1 MVTSV
6 RGFTCKPKKYQRLL
20 LLSKVSMRFYEI
32 PFLKLFVGLVA
43 GILLYPYLK
52 YDNLFSLWLIST
64 FFLGIYFL
72 SFKNKNLAN
81 VVFYP
86 FFICLV
92 IVILFFR
99 MASLNPTNKSSYLG
113 NYLSAVKFQGT
124 VLRSKSRMNG
134 GQRYVLNVS
143 NTFNKENKAI
153 KASGLIL
160 LYLSASDLPPL
171 PSGSVVQGE
180 IYQLLPI
187 PDAHNPGSFNQQE
200 YWAIKRIFHKAY
212 GNRANWREIK
222 AASGSLF
229 YRDKAQQYISNI
241 LGKALMDSVSLGL
254 MDALLL
260 GNKSGLTFD
269 IMTDFKRTGAM
280 HILAVSGLHVGIL
293 ASIIQFILGLLPI
306 YSKGGRFFSSGL
318 FILFLL
324 LFAWLTH
331 FEPAIIRAVGGS
343 ILMILARTFQKTANA
358 WNNLFAMACFLLLLD
373 PNFFFH
379 IGFQL
384 SFLAVA
390 GIIAFYK
397 SWVGR
402 YTFSNKIMQYFWE
415 MTVMGFAAQWVTL
428 PLLLYHFQQFS
439 WLFLITGW
447 VAIPL
452 ATFILGIALLYIS
465 VSGMPFI
472 NAFIGWLLEF
482 SVFLFRWIMSFLS
495 DVTWAVSEGIYL
507 PDAAILCLVLIV
519 LFMALSIEYR
529 QRNILIMSTCLL
541 FTLFQVSFL
550 HYNSVEQTYILSERG
565 NAVLTI
571 RKGSSFFVFSTK
583 PIDRKRQ
590 DILFLEKW
598 ATKRHYAILP
608 ESVISFN
615 IHQETFVLLNGSEA
629 NDFIPFGSHW
639 WVVSSFYGPW
649 EKWLVDCPPEL
660 LILNAD
666 LPFYFKR
673 KLLDLARKLNVKVH
687 DIGVSGAL
695 NLLKN

>member
-1 MVTSV
+1 
-6 RGFTCKPKKYQRLL
+6 
-20 LLSKVSMRFYEI
+20 MRFHEI
-32 PFLKLFVGLVA
+32 PFLKLFIGLVA
-43 GILLYPYLK
+43 GILLYPYFIIENILG
-52 YDNLFSLWLIST
+52 LWLIST
-64 FFLGIYFL
+64 LFIGITFLIYRNDKVSAL
-72 SFKNKNLAN
+72 
-81 VVFYP
+81 VFYP
-86 FFICLV
+86 FFICL
-92 IVILFFR
+92 IVAILFFR
-99 MASLNPTNKSSYLG
+99 MASLNQTNKSTYIGSQ
-113 NYLSAVKFQGT
+113 LSAVKFQGT
-124 VLRSKSRMNG
+124 VLSSKSRTNG
-134 GQRYVLNVS
+134 GHRYVLDVS
-143 NTFNKENKAI
+143 NTFNNENTAVTS
-153 KASGLIL
+153 SGLIL
-160 LYLSASDLPPL
+160 LYLSASDLPPFS
-171 PSGSVVQGE
+171 SGSIVQGE

-187 PDAHNPGSFNQQE
+187 PNAYNPGSFNQQK
-200 YWAIKRIFHKAY
+200 YWSLKRIFHKAY
-212 GNRANWREIK
+212 GNRANWKEIK

-241 LGKALMDSVSLGL
+241 LGKALKDSVSLGL

-260 GNKSGLTFD
+260 GNKSGLTSD

-293 ASIIQFILGLLPI
+293 AGIIQFILGLLPV
-306 YSKGGRFFSSGL
+306 YSKRGRILSSGL
-318 FILFLL
+318 FILFLV

-331 FEPAIIRAVGGS
+331 FEPAILRAVGGS
-343 ILMILARTFQKTANA
+343 ILMILARIFQKTANA

-390 GIIAFYK
+390 GIIGFYK

-402 YTFSNKIMQYFWE
+402 YTFSNKLMQYFWE

-452 ATFILGIALLYIS
+452 STFILAVALLYIT
-465 VSGMPFI
+465 VSGIPLLNI
-472 NAFIGWLLEF
+472 FIGWLLEF

-507 PDAAILCLVLIV
+507 PDAAIICLVIIVFLI
-519 LFMALSIEYR
+519 ALSIEY
-529 QRNILIMSTCLL
+529 QKRNVFIISTCLL

-550 HYNSVEQTYILSERG
+550 YYNKEEQTYILSERG

-571 RKGSSFFVFSTK
+571 RKGHSFFVFSNK
-583 PIDRKRQ
+583 PIDKKRQ
-590 DILFLEKW
+590 DIMYLEKW
-598 ATKRHYAILP
+598 ATKRHYTILP

-615 IHQETFVLLNGSEA
+615 IHHDTFVLLNGEKSH
-629 NDFIPFGSHW
+629 DFIPFGTHW
-639 WVVSSFYGPW
+639 WVARSFVGPW
-649 EKWLVDCPPEL
+649 EKWLGECPPKL

-673 KLLDLARKLNVKVH
+673 KLLDLAEKLNIEVY
-687 DIGVSGAL
+687 DIGVSGAF

>member
-1 MVTSV
+1 
-6 RGFTCKPKKYQRLL
+6 
-20 LLSKVSMRFYEI
+20 MRFHEI
-32 PFLKLFVGLVA
+32 PFLKLFIGLVA
-43 GILLYPYLK
+43 GILLYPYFIIENILG
-52 YDNLFSLWLIST
+52 LWLIST
-64 FFLGIYFL
+64 LFIGISFFINRNEKL
-72 SFKNKNLAN
+72 SAL
-81 VVFYP
+81 VFYP
-86 FFICLV
+86 FFICL
-92 IVILFFR
+92 IIAILFFR
-99 MASLNPTNKSSYLG
+99 MASLNPTNKSTYIG
-113 NYLSAVKFQGT
+113 NKLSTVKFQGT
-124 VLRSKSRMNG
+124 VLSSKSRTNG
-134 GQRYVLNVS
+134 GHRYVLDVS
-143 NTFNKENKAI
+143 NTFNNKNTTVTS
-153 KASGLIL
+153 SGLIL
-160 LYLSASDLPPL
+160 LYLSASDLPPFS
-171 PSGSVVQGE
+171 SGSIVQGE

-187 PDAHNPGSFNQQE
+187 PNAYNPGSFNQQK
-200 YWAIKRIFHKAY
+200 YWSLKRIFHKAY
-212 GNRANWREIK
+212 GNRANWKEIK

-229 YRDKAQQYISNI
+229 YRDKAQQYISKI
-241 LGKALMDSVSLGL
+241 LGKALKDSVSLGL

-260 GNKSGLTFD
+260 GNKSGLTSD

-293 ASIIQFILGLLPI
+293 AGIIQFILGLLPV
-306 YSKGGRFFSSGL
+306 YSKRGRIFSAGL
-318 FILFLL
+318 FILFLV
-324 LFAWLTH
+324 LFTWLTH
-331 FEPAIIRAVGGS
+331 FEPAILRAVGGS
-343 ILMILARTFQKTANA
+343 ILMILARIFQKTANA

-390 GIIAFYK
+390 GIIGFYK

-402 YTFSNKIMQYFWE
+402 YTFSNKLMQYFWE

-452 ATFILGIALLYIS
+452 STFILAVALLYIT
-465 VSGMPFI
+465 VSGIPLL

-507 PDAAILCLVLIV
+507 PDAAIICLVIIVFLI
-519 LFMALSIEYR
+519 ALSIEY
-529 QRNILIMSTCLL
+529 QKRNVFIISTCLL

-550 HYNSVEQTYILSERG
+550 YYNKEEQTYILSERG

-571 RKGSSFFVFSTK
+571 RKGHSFFVFSKK
-583 PIDRKRQ
+583 PIDKKRQ
-590 DILFLEKW
+590 DILYLEKW
-598 ATKRHYAILP
+598 ATKRHYTILP

-615 IHQETFVLLNGSEA
+615 MHNETFVLLNGEKSH
-629 NDFIPFGSHW
+629 DFIPFGTHW
-639 WVVSSFYGPW
+639 WVASYFVGPW
-649 EKWLVDCPPEL
+649 EKWLGECPPKL

-673 KLLDLARKLNVKVH
+673 KLLELAGKLNIEVY
-687 DIGVSGAL
+687 DIGVSGAF
-695 NLLKN
+695 NLSKN

>member
-1 MVTSV
+1 
-6 RGFTCKPKKYQRLL
+6 
-20 LLSKVSMRFYEI
+20 MRFYEI

-241 LGKALMDSVSLGL
+241 LGKALKDSVSLGL

-583 PIDRKRQ
+583 PIDRKRK

>member
-1 MVTSV
+1 
-6 RGFTCKPKKYQRLL
+6 
-20 LLSKVSMRFYEI
+20 MRFHEI

-43 GILLYPYLK
+43 GILLYPYFNIENILG
-52 YDNLFSLWLIST
+52 LWLIST
-64 FFLGIYFL
+64 IFIGVGFLIYKNEKL
-72 SFKNKNLAN
+72 ST

-86 FFICLV
+86 FFTLLI
-92 IVILFFR
+92 ITILFFR

-113 NYLSAVKFQGT
+113 NQISAVKFQGT
-124 VLRSKSRMNG
+124 VLSSKSRMNG
-134 GQRYVLNVS
+134 GHRYVLDVS

-153 KASGLIL
+153 TSSGMIL
-160 LYLSASDLPPL
+160 LYLSASDLPPFS
-171 PSGSVVQGE
+171 SGSIVQGE

-187 PDAHNPGSFNQQE
+187 PNAYNPGSFNQQK
-200 YWAIKRIFHKAY
+200 YWSLKRIFHKAY
-212 GNRANWREIK
+212 GNRANWKEIK

-229 YRDKAQQYISNI
+229 YRDKAQKYISNI
-241 LGKALMDSVSLGL
+241 LGKALKDSVSLGL

-260 GNKSGLTFD
+260 GNKSGLTAD

-293 ASIIQFILGLLPI
+293 AGIIQFILGLLPV
-306 YSKGGRFFSSGL
+306 YSKRGRIFSAGL

-331 FEPAIIRAVGGS
+331 FEPAILRAVGGS
-343 ILMILARTFQKTANA
+343 ILMILARIFQKTANA

-390 GIIAFYK
+390 GIIGFYK

-402 YTFSNKIMQYFWE
+402 YTFSNKLMQYFWE

-439 WLFLITGW
+439 WLFLVTGW

-452 ATFILGIALLYIS
+452 STFILAVALLYIT
-465 VSGMPFI
+465 VSGIPLLNTFM
-472 NAFIGWLLEF
+472 GWLLEF

-507 PDAAILCLVLIV
+507 SDAAIICLVIIVFLI
-519 LFMALSIEYR
+519 ALSIEYR
-529 QRNILIMSTCLL
+529 KRNVFIISICLL

-550 HYNSVEQTYILSERG
+550 SYNKEEQAYILSERG
-565 NAVLTI
+565 NAVLTF
-571 RKGSSFFVFSTK
+571 RKGHSFFVFSNK
-583 PIDRKRQ
+583 PIDKKRQ

-598 ATKRHYAILP
+598 ATKRHYTILP
-608 ESVISFN
+608 KSVISFN
-615 IHQETFVLLNGSEA
+615 IKNETFVLLNGGKA
-629 NDFIPFGSHW
+629 NDFIPFGTHW
-639 WVVSSFYGPW
+639 WVASSFVGPW
-649 EKWLVDCPPEL
+649 EKWLGDCPPKL

-666 LPFYFKR
+666 VPFYFKR
-673 KLLDLARKLNVKVH
+673 KLLDLAEKLNIEVY
-687 DIGVSGAL
+687 DIGVSGAF

>member
-1 MVTSV
+1 
-6 RGFTCKPKKYQRLL
+6 
-20 LLSKVSMRFYEI
+20 MRFYKI

-43 GILLYPYLK
+43 GILLYPYVK

-241 LGKALMDSVSLGL
+241 LGKALKDSVSLGL

-673 KLLDLARKLNVKVH
+673 KLLDLAKKLNVKVH

>member
-1 MVTSV
+1 
-6 RGFTCKPKKYQRLL
+6 
-20 LLSKVSMRFYEI
+20 MRFHEV
-32 PFLKLFVGLVA
+32 PFLILFVGLVA
-43 GILLYPYLK
+43 GILLYPYVK

-64 FFLGIYFL
+64 LFIGTCFLVY
-72 SFKNKNLAN
+72 KNEKISTL
-81 VVFYP
+81 VFYP
-86 FFICLV
+86 FFICLI

-99 MASLNPTNKSSYLG
+99 MASLNPTNVSTYIG
-113 NYLSAVKFQGT
+113 NQLSAVKFQGT
-124 VLRSKSRMNG
+124 ILSSKPRMNG
-134 GQRYVLNVS
+134 GRRYILDVS
-143 NTFNKENKAI
+143 NTFNEENTAI
-153 KASGLIL
+153 TSSGLML
-160 LYLSASDLPPL
+160 LYLSASDVAPFS
-171 PSGSVVQGE
+171 SGSVVQGE

-187 PDAHNPGSFNQQE
+187 PNAYNPGSFNQQK
-200 YWAIKRIFHKAY
+200 YWSLKRIYHKAY
-212 GNRANWREIK
+212 GDRTHWKVIK

-229 YRDKAQQYISNI
+229 YRDKAQQYISDI
-241 LGKALMDSVSLGL
+241 LGKALKDSISLGL

-260 GNKSGLTFD
+260 GNKSGLTSD

-293 ASIIQFILGLLPI
+293 VGMIQFILGLLPI
-306 YSKGGRFFSSGL
+306 YSRSGKVFTAGL
-318 FILFLL
+318 FIIFLL

-331 FEPAIIRAVGGS
+331 FEPAILRAVGGS
-343 ILMILARTFQKTANA
+343 ILMILARIFQKTANA

-390 GIIAFYK
+390 GIIGFYK

-402 YTFSNKIMQYFWE
+402 YTFSNKIWQYFWE

-452 ATFILGIALLYIS
+452 STFILGIALLYIS
-465 VSGMPFI
+465 VSGIPFI

-507 PDAAILCLVLIV
+507 PDAAIICLVIIV
-519 LFMALSIEYR
+519 LFIALSIEYR
-529 QRNILIMSTCLL
+529 QRNVFIMSACLL

-550 HYNSVEQTYILSERG
+550 YYNKGEQTYIFSERG

-571 RKGSSFFVFSTK
+571 RKGSSSFVFSTK
-583 PIDRKRQ
+583 PIDKKRQ

-615 IHQETFVLLNGSEA
+615 IHEETFVLLNGGKGV
-629 NDFIPFGSHW
+629 DFIPFGSHW

-673 KLLDLARKLNVKVH
+673 KLLDLAKKLNIKVY
-687 DIGVSGAL
+687 DIGVLGAL
-695 NLLKN
+695 NLSKN

>member
-1 MVTSV
+1 
-6 RGFTCKPKKYQRLL
+6 
-20 LLSKVSMRFYEI
+20 MRFHEI
-32 PFLKLFVGLVA
+32 PFFKLFVGLVA
-43 GILLYPYLK
+43 GILVYPYFK
-52 YDNLFSLWLIST
+52 FENIFGLWLIST
-64 FFLGIYFL
+64 LFFGTCFLIY
-72 SFKNKNLAN
+72 KNEKISTL
-81 VVFYP
+81 VFYSI
-86 FFICLV
+86 FTFLI
-92 IVILFFR
+92 IAFLFLR

-113 NYLSAVKFQGT
+113 NHLYAVKFQGT
-124 VLRSKSRMNG
+124 ILSSKPRMNG

-143 NTFNKENKAI
+143 NAFNKENTATKS
-153 KASGLIL
+153 SGLIL
-160 LYLSASDLPPL
+160 LYLSASDLPPFS
-171 PSGSVVQGE
+171 SGSVVQGE
-180 IYQLLPI
+180 IYELLSI
-187 PDAHNPGSFNQQE
+187 PSAHNPGSFNQQK
-200 YWAIKRIFHKAY
+200 YWALKRIFHKAY
-212 GNRANWREIK
+212 GNRTNWKEVK

-241 LGKALMDSVSLGL
+241 LGKALKDSVSLGL

-260 GNKSGLTFD
+260 GNKSGLTSD

-293 ASIIQFILGLLPI
+293 AGIIQFILGLLPI
-306 YSKGGRFFSSGL
+306 YSKGGRIFSSVF
-318 FILFLL
+318 FIIFLL
-324 LFAWLTH
+324 FFAWLTH
-331 FEPAIIRAVGGS
+331 FEPAILRAVGGS
-343 ILMILARTFQKTANA
+343 ILMILARILQKTANA
-358 WNNLFAMACFLLLLD
+358 WNNLLAMACFLLLLD

-390 GIIAFYK
+390 GIIGFYK

-402 YTFSNKIMQYFWE
+402 YTFSNKLMQYFWE

-452 ATFILGIALLYIS
+452 STFILGIALLYIS
-465 VSGMPFI
+465 VSGIPFI
-472 NAFIGWLLEF
+472 NAFIGGVLEF

-507 PDAAILCLVLIV
+507 PDAAIICLVLIV
-519 LFMALSIEYR
+519 FLIALSIEYR
-529 QRNILIMSTCLL
+529 KRNVFIMSTCLL

-550 HYNSVEQTYILSERG
+550 YYNKGEQTYILSERG

-571 RKGSSFFVFSTK
+571 RKGHSFFVFSTK
-583 PIDRKRQ
+583 PIDKKRQ

-598 ATKRHYAILP
+598 ATKHYYSILP

-615 IHQETFVLLNGSEA
+615 IHKETFVLLNGGKA
-629 NDFIPFGSHW
+629 NEFIPFGSHW
-639 WVVSSFYGPW
+639 WVASSFYGPW
-649 EKWLVDCPPEL
+649 EKWLVECPPKL

-673 KLLDLARKLNVKVH
+673 KLSELAGKLNIEVY

>member
-1 MVTSV
+1 
-6 RGFTCKPKKYQRLL
+6 
-20 LLSKVSMRFYEI
+20 MRFHEI

-43 GILLYPYLK
+43 GILLYPYFNIENILG
-52 YDNLFSLWLIST
+52 LWLIST
-64 FFLGIYFL
+64 IFIGICFLM
-72 SFKNKNLAN
+72 NKNEKLA
-81 VVFYP
+81 VIVFYP
-86 FFICLV
+86 FFICLIIAV
-92 IVILFFR
+92 LFFR

-113 NYLSAVKFQGT
+113 NHISAVKFQGT
-124 VLRSKSRMNG
+124 VLSSKPRMNG

-153 KASGLIL
+153 TSSGRIL
-160 LYLSASDLPPL
+160 LYLSSSSLPPFS
-171 PSGSVVQGE
+171 SGSIVQGE

-187 PDAHNPGSFNQQE
+187 PNAYNPGSFNQQK
-200 YWAIKRIFHKAY
+200 YWSLKRIFHKAY
-212 GNRANWREIK
+212 GNRANWKEIK

-229 YRDKAQQYISNI
+229 YRDKAQKYISNI
-241 LGKALMDSVSLGL
+241 LGKALKDSVSLGL

-260 GNKSGLTFD
+260 GNKSGLTAD

-293 ASIIQFILGLLPI
+293 AGIIQFILGLLPV
-306 YSKGGRFFSSGL
+306 YSKRGRIFSAGL

-331 FEPAIIRAVGGS
+331 FEPAILRAVGGS
-343 ILMILARTFQKTANA
+343 ILMILARIFQKTANA

-390 GIIAFYK
+390 GIIGFYK

-402 YTFSNKIMQYFWE
+402 YTFSNKLMQYFWE

-439 WLFLITGW
+439 WLFLVTGW

-452 ATFILGIALLYIS
+452 STFILAVALLYITI
-465 VSGMPFI
+465 SGIPLL
-472 NAFIGWLLEF
+472 NAFMGWFLEF

-507 PDAAILCLVLIV
+507 PDAAIICLVIIV
-519 LFMALSIEYR
+519 F
-529 QRNILIMSTCLL
+529 
-541 FTLFQVSFL
+541 
-550 HYNSVEQTYILSERG
+550 
-565 NAVLTI
+565 TI
-571 RKGSSFFVFSTK
+571 RKGHSFFVFSNK
-583 PIDRKRQ
+583 PIDKKRQ

-598 ATKRHYAILP
+598 ATKRHYTILP

-615 IHQETFVLLNGSEA
+615 IHHETFVLLNGGKA
-629 NDFIPFGSHW
+629 NDFIPFGTHW
-639 WVVSSFYGPW
+639 WVASSFVGPW
-649 EKWLVDCPPEL
+649 EKWLGDCPPKL

-666 LPFYFKR
+666 VPFYFKR
-673 KLLDLARKLNVKVH
+673 KLLDLAEKLNIEVY
-687 DIGVSGAL
+687 DIGVSGAF

>member
-1 MVTSV
+1 
-6 RGFTCKPKKYQRLL
+6 
-20 LLSKVSMRFYEI
+20 MRFHEI
-32 PFLKLFVGLVA
+32 PFLKLFIGLVA
-43 GILLYPYLK
+43 GILLYPYFNI
-52 YDNLFSLWLIST
+52 DNISGLWLICT
-64 FFLGIYFL
+64 LFIGICFLM
-72 SFKNKNLAN
+72 NKNEKLA
-81 VVFYP
+81 VIVFYP
-86 FFICLV
+86 FFICLIIAV
-92 IVILFFR
+92 LFFR

-113 NYLSAVKFQGT
+113 NHISAVKFQGT
-124 VLRSKSRMNG
+124 VLSSKPRMNG

-153 KASGLIL
+153 TSSGRIL
-160 LYLSASDLPPL
+160 LYLSSSSLPPFS
-171 PSGSVVQGE
+171 SGSIVQGE

-187 PDAHNPGSFNQQE
+187 PNAYNPGSFNQQK
-200 YWAIKRIFHKAY
+200 YWSLKRIFHKAY
-212 GNRANWREIK
+212 GNRANWKEIK

-229 YRDKAQQYISNI
+229 YRDKAQKYISNI
-241 LGKALMDSVSLGL
+241 LGKALKDSVSLGL

-260 GNKSGLTFD
+260 GNKSGLTAD

-293 ASIIQFILGLLPI
+293 AGIIQFILGLLPV
-306 YSKGGRFFSSGL
+306 YSKRGRIFSAGL

-331 FEPAIIRAVGGS
+331 FEPAILRAVGGS
-343 ILMILARTFQKTANA
+343 ILMILARIFQKTANA

-390 GIIAFYK
+390 GIIGFYK

-402 YTFSNKIMQYFWE
+402 YTFSNKLMQYFWE

-439 WLFLITGW
+439 WLFLVTGW

-452 ATFILGIALLYIS
+452 STFILAVALLYITI
-465 VSGMPFI
+465 SGIPLL
-472 NAFIGWLLEF
+472 NAFMGWFLEF

-507 PDAAILCLVLIV
+507 PDAAIICLVIIVFLIS
-519 LFMALSIEYR
+519 LSIEYR
-529 QRNILIMSTCLL
+529 KRNVFIISICLL

-550 HYNSVEQTYILSERG
+550 YYNKEEQAYILSERG

-571 RKGSSFFVFSTK
+571 RKGHSFFVFSNK
-583 PIDRKRQ
+583 PIDKKRQ

-598 ATKRHYAILP
+598 ATKRHYTILP

-615 IHQETFVLLNGSEA
+615 IQHETFVLLNGGKA
-629 NDFIPFGSHW
+629 NDFIPFGTHW
-639 WVVSSFYGPW
+639 WVASSFVGPW
-649 EKWLVDCPPEL
+649 EKWLGDCPPKL

-666 LPFYFKR
+666 VPFYFKR
-673 KLLDLARKLNVKVH
+673 KLLDLAEKLNIEVY
-687 DIGVSGAL
+687 DIGVSGAF

>member
-1 MVTSV
+1 
-6 RGFTCKPKKYQRLL
+6 
-20 LLSKVSMRFYEI
+20 MRFYEI

-241 LGKALMDSVSLGL
+241 LGKALKDSVSLGL

>member
-1 MVTSV
+1 
-6 RGFTCKPKKYQRLL
+6 
-20 LLSKVSMRFYEI
+20 MRFHEI
-32 PFLKLFVGLVA
+32 PFLKLFIGLVA
-43 GILLYPYLK
+43 GILLYPYFIIENILG
-52 YDNLFSLWLIST
+52 LWLIST
-64 FFLGIYFL
+64 LFIGISFFINRNEKL
-72 SFKNKNLAN
+72 SAL
-81 VVFYP
+81 VFYP
-86 FFICLV
+86 FFICL
-92 IVILFFR
+92 IVAFLFFR
-99 MASLNPTNKSSYLG
+99 MASLNPTNKSTYIG
-113 NYLSAVKFQGT
+113 NKLSTVKFQGT
-124 VLRSKSRMNG
+124 VLSSKSRTNG
-134 GQRYVLNVS
+134 GHRYVLDVS
-143 NTFNKENKAI
+143 NTFNNENMAVT
-153 KASGLIL
+153 SYGLIL
-160 LYLSASDLPPL
+160 LYLSASDLPPFS
-171 PSGSVVQGE
+171 SGSIVQGE

-187 PDAHNPGSFNQQE
+187 PNAYNPGAFNQQK
-200 YWAIKRIFHKAY
+200 YWSLKRIFHKAY
-212 GNRANWREIK
+212 GNRANWKEIK

-229 YRDKAQQYISNI
+229 YRDKAQKYISNI
-241 LGKALMDSVSLGL
+241 LGKALKDSVSLGL

-260 GNKSGLTFD
+260 GNKSGLTAD

-293 ASIIQFILGLLPI
+293 AGIIQFILGLLPV
-306 YSKGGRFFSSGL
+306 YSKRGRIFSAGL

-331 FEPAIIRAVGGS
+331 FEPAILRAVGGS
-343 ILMILARTFQKTANA
+343 ILMILARIFQKTANA

-390 GIIAFYK
+390 GIIGFYK

-402 YTFSNKIMQYFWE
+402 YTFSNKLMQYFWE

-439 WLFLITGW
+439 WLFLVTGW

-452 ATFILGIALLYIS
+452 STFILAVALLYIT
-465 VSGMPFI
+465 VSGIPLL

-482 SVFLFRWIMSFLS
+482 SVFLFRRIMSILS

-507 PDAAILCLVLIV
+507 PDAAIICLVIIVFLIS
-519 LFMALSIEYR
+519 LSIEY
-529 QRNILIMSTCLL
+529 QKRNVFIISICLL

-550 HYNSVEQTYILSERG
+550 SYNKEEQAYILSERG

-571 RKGSSFFVFSTK
+571 RKGHSFFVFSNK
-583 PIDRKRQ
+583 PIDKKRQ

-598 ATKRHYAILP
+598 ATNRHYTILP
-608 ESVISFN
+608 ESVISFKIN
-615 IHQETFVLLNGSEA
+615 NETFVLLNGGKA
-629 NDFIPFGSHW
+629 NDFIPFGTHW
-639 WVVSSFYGPW
+639 WVASSFVGPW
-649 EKWLVDCPPEL
+649 EKWLGDCPPKL

-666 LPFYFKR
+666 VPFYFKR
-673 KLLDLARKLNVKVH
+673 KLLDLAGKLNIEVY
-687 DIGVSGAL
+687 DIGVSGAF

>member
-20 LLSKVSMRFYEI
+20 LLSKVSMRFYKI

-43 GILLYPYLK
+43 GILLYPYVK

-241 LGKALMDSVSLGL
+241 LGKALKDSVSLGL

-673 KLLDLARKLNVKVH
+673 KLLDLAKKLNVKVH

>member
-1 MVTSV
+1 
-6 RGFTCKPKKYQRLL
+6 
-20 LLSKVSMRFYEI
+20 MRFHEI
-32 PFLKLFVGLVA
+32 PFLKLFIGLVA
-43 GILLYPYLK
+43 GILLYPYF
-52 YDNLFSLWLIST
+52 NIHNISGLWLICTLLIGIT
-64 FFLGIYFL
+64 FLMYRNE
-72 SFKNKNLAN
+72 KLA
-81 VVFYP
+81 VIVFYP
-86 FFICLV
+86 FFICLIIAV
-92 IVILFFR
+92 LFFR

-113 NYLSAVKFQGT
+113 NHISAVKFQGT
-124 VLRSKSRMNG
+124 VLSSKPRMNG

-153 KASGLIL
+153 TSSGRIL
-160 LYLSASDLPPL
+160 LYLSSSSLPPFS
-171 PSGSVVQGE
+171 SGTIVQGE
-180 IYQLLPI
+180 IYQLHPI
-187 PDAHNPGSFNQQE
+187 PNAYNPGSFNQQK
-200 YWAIKRIFHKAY
+200 YWSLKRIFHKAY
-212 GNRANWREIK
+212 GNRANWKEIK

-229 YRDKAQQYISNI
+229 YRDKAQKYISNI
-241 LGKALMDSVSLGL
+241 LGKALKDSVSLGL

-260 GNKSGLTFD
+260 GNKSGLTSD

-293 ASIIQFILGLLPI
+293 AGIIQFILGLLPI
-306 YSKGGRFFSSGL
+306 YSKGGRFFTSGFFIIFL
-318 FILFLL
+318 F

-331 FEPAIIRAVGGS
+331 FEPAILRAVGGS
-343 ILMILARTFQKTANA
+343 ILMILARIFQKTANA

-390 GIIAFYK
+390 GIIGFYK

-402 YTFSNKIMQYFWE
+402 YTFSNKLMQYFWE

-439 WLFLITGW
+439 WLFLVTGW

-452 ATFILGIALLYIS
+452 STFILAVALLYIT
-465 VSGMPFI
+465 VSGIPLL
-472 NAFIGWLLEF
+472 NAFMGWLLEF

-507 PDAAILCLVLIV
+507 PDAAIICLVIIVFLI
-519 LFMALSIEYR
+519 ALSIEYR
-529 QRNILIMSTCLL
+529 KRNVFIISTCLL

-550 HYNSVEQTYILSERG
+550 YYNKEEQTYILSERG

-571 RKGSSFFVFSTK
+571 RKGHSFFVFSNK
-583 PIDRKRQ
+583 PIDKKRQ

-598 ATKRHYAILP
+598 ATKRHYTILP

-615 IHQETFVLLNGSEA
+615 MHHDTFVLLNGEKSH
-629 NDFIPFGSHW
+629 DFIPFGTHW
-639 WVVSSFYGPW
+639 WVASSFVGPW
-649 EKWLVDCPPEL
+649 EKWLGECPPKL

-673 KLLDLARKLNVKVH
+673 KLLDLAEKLNIEVY
-687 DIGVSGAL
+687 DIGVSGAF

>member
-1 MVTSV
+1 
-6 RGFTCKPKKYQRLL
+6 
-20 LLSKVSMRFYEI
+20 MRFYEI

-52 YDNLFSLWLIST
+52 YYNLFSLWLIST

-241 LGKALMDSVSLGL
+241 LGKALKDSVSLGL

-402 YTFSNKIMQYFWE
+402 YTFSNKILQYFWE

-465 VSGMPFI
+465 VSGTPFI

-608 ESVISFN
+608 ESIISFN

>member
-1 MVTSV
+1 
-6 RGFTCKPKKYQRLL
+6 
-20 LLSKVSMRFYEI
+20 MRFYEI

-241 LGKALMDSVSLGL
+241 LGKALKDSVSLGL

-608 ESVISFN
+608 ESIISFN

-673 KLLDLARKLNVKVH
+673 KLLDLAKKLNVKVH

>member
-1 MVTSV
+1 M
-6 RGFTCKPKKYQRLL
+6 
-20 LLSKVSMRFYEI
+20 
-32 PFLKLFVGLVA
+32 
-43 GILLYPYLK
+43 
-52 YDNLFSLWLIST
+52 
-64 FFLGIYFL
+64 
-72 SFKNKNLAN
+72 NKNEKLA
-81 VVFYP
+81 VIVFYP
-86 FFICLV
+86 FFICLIIAV
-92 IVILFFR
+92 LFFR

-113 NYLSAVKFQGT
+113 NHISAVKFQGT
-124 VLRSKSRMNG
+124 ILSIKSRMNG
-134 GQRYVLNVS
+134 GHRYVLDVS

-153 KASGLIL
+153 KSSGIIL
-160 LYLSASDLPPL
+160 LYLSASDLPPFS
-171 PSGSVVQGE
+171 SGSIVQGE

-187 PDAHNPGSFNQQE
+187 PNAYNPGSLNQQK
-200 YWAIKRIFHKAY
+200 YWSLKRIFHKAY
-212 GNRANWREIK
+212 GNRANWKEIK

-229 YRDKAQQYISNI
+229 YRDKAQKYISNI
-241 LGKALMDSVSLGL
+241 LGKALKDSVSLGL

-260 GNKSGLTFD
+260 GNKSGLTAD

-293 ASIIQFILGLLPI
+293 AGIIQFILGLLPV
-306 YSKGGRFFSSGL
+306 YSKRGRIFSAGL
-318 FILFLL
+318 FILFLV

-331 FEPAIIRAVGGS
+331 FEPAILRAVGGS
-343 ILMILARTFQKTANA
+343 ILMILARIFQKTANA

-390 GIIAFYK
+390 GIIGFYK

-402 YTFSNKIMQYFWE
+402 YTFSNKLIQYFWE

-439 WLFLITGW
+439 WLFLVTGW

-452 ATFILGIALLYIS
+452 STFILAVALLYIT
-465 VSGMPFI
+465 VSGIPLLNTFM
-472 NAFIGWLLEF
+472 GWLLEF

-507 PDAAILCLVLIV
+507 PDAAIICLVIIVFLIS
-519 LFMALSIEYR
+519 LSIEY
-529 QRNILIMSTCLL
+529 QKRNVFIISICLL

-550 HYNSVEQTYILSERG
+550 SYNKEEQAYILSERG

-571 RKGSSFFVFSTK
+571 RKGHSFFVFSNK
-583 PIDRKRQ
+583 PIDKKRQ

-598 ATKRHYAILP
+598 ATKRHYTILP
-608 ESVISFN
+608 KSVISFN
-615 IHQETFVLLNGSEA
+615 IKNETFVLLNGGKA
-629 NDFIPFGSHW
+629 NDFIPFGTHW
-639 WVVSSFYGPW
+639 WVASSFVGPW
-649 EKWLVDCPPEL
+649 EKWLGDCPPKL

-666 LPFYFKR
+666 VPFYFKR
-673 KLLDLARKLNVKVH
+673 KLLDLAGKLNIEVY
-687 DIGVSGAL
+687 DIGVSGAF

>member
-1 MVTSV
+1 
-6 RGFTCKPKKYQRLL
+6 
-20 LLSKVSMRFYEI
+20 MRFHEI
-32 PFLKLFVGLVA
+32 PFIKLFIGLVA
-43 GILLYPYLK
+43 GILLYPYFKMENILG
-52 YDNLFSLWLIST
+52 LWLISSLFIGLCFLMYKNEKMSKMA
-64 FFLGIYFL
+64 FF
-72 SFKNKNLAN
+72 
-81 VVFYP
+81 P
-86 FFICLV
+86 FFTLSI
-92 IVILFFR
+92 IAILFFR
-99 MASLNPTNKSSYLG
+99 MASLNPTNQKSYLG
-113 NYLSAVKFQGT
+113 NHKSAVKFQGK
-124 VLRSKSRMNG
+124 VLSSKSRMNG
-134 GQRYVLNVS
+134 GHRYVLDVS
-143 NTFNKENKAI
+143 NTFDMDNKAI
-153 KASGLIL
+153 TSSGLLL
-160 LYLSASDLPPL
+160 LYLSASDLPPFS
-171 PSGSVVQGE
+171 SGSIVQGE

-187 PDAHNPGSFNQQE
+187 PNAHNPGSFNQQK
-200 YWAIKRIFHKAY
+200 YWALKRIFHKAY

-222 AASGSLF
+222 SASGSLY
-229 YRDKAQQYISNI
+229 YRDKSHQYISAI
-241 LGKALMDSVSLGL
+241 LGKALKDSISLGL

-293 ASIIQFILGLLPI
+293 AGIIQFILGLLPV
-306 YSKGGRFFSSGL
+306 YSKGGKFFITGF

-331 FEPAIIRAVGGS
+331 FEPAILRAVGGS
-343 ILMILARTFQKTANA
+343 ILMILARIFQKTANA

-390 GIIAFYK
+390 GIIGFYK

-402 YTFSNKIMQYFWE
+402 FTFSNKLMQYFWE

-452 ATFILGIALLYIS
+452 STFILGIALLYIP
-465 VSGMPFI
+465 VSGIPFL
-472 NAFIGWLLEF
+472 NAFIGWILEC

-495 DVTWAVSEGIYL
+495 DITWAVSEGIYL
-507 PDAAILCLVLIV
+507 TDAAIICLVIIVFLI
-519 LFMALSIEYR
+519 ALSIEYR
-529 QRNILIMSTCLL
+529 LRNVFIISTCLL
-541 FTLFQVSFL
+541 VTVFQVSFL
-550 HYNSVEQTYILSERG
+550 YYNKEEQTYILSERG

-571 RKGSSFFVFSTK
+571 RKGQSFFVFSNK
-583 PIDRKRQ
+583 PIDKNRQ

-598 ATKRHYAILP
+598 ATKRHYNILP
-608 ESVISFN
+608 EAVISFN
-615 IHQETFVLLNGSEA
+615 IHDDTYVLLNGEKA
-629 NDFIPFGSHW
+629 HDFIPFGSHW

-649 EKWLVDCPPEL
+649 EKWLTECPPKV

-666 LPFYFKR
+666 VPFYFKR
-673 KLLDLARKLNVKVH
+673 KLLDLAEKLNVEVY

-695 NLLKN
+695 NLFKN

>member
-1 MVTSV
+1 
-6 RGFTCKPKKYQRLL
+6 
-20 LLSKVSMRFYEI
+20 MRFHEI
-32 PFLKLFVGLVA
+32 PFLKLFIGLVA
-43 GILLYPYLK
+43 GILLYPYFNIENILG
-52 YDNLFSLWLIST
+52 LWLIST
-64 FFLGIYFL
+64 IFIGVGFLMYKNEKL
-72 SFKNKNLAN
+72 ST

-86 FFICLV
+86 FFTLLI
-92 IVILFFR
+92 ITILFFR
-99 MASLNPTNKSSYLG
+99 MASLNPTNKRSYLG
-113 NYLSAVKFQGT
+113 SDVSAAKFQGK
-124 VLRSKSRMNG
+124 VLKSKPRING
-134 GQRYVLNVS
+134 GHRYVLDIS
-143 NTFNKENKAI
+143 NSFNKENKAI
-153 KASGLIL
+153 TSSGLIL
-160 LYLSASDLPPL
+160 LYLSASDLPAFS
-171 PSGSVVQGE
+171 SGSIVQGE

-187 PDAHNPGSFNQQE
+187 PNEYNPGSFNQQK
-200 YWAIKRIFHKAY
+200 YWSTKRIYHKAY
-212 GNRANWREIK
+212 GSRAHWKEIK

-241 LGKALMDSVSLGL
+241 LGRALKDSISLGL

-260 GNKSGLTFD
+260 GNKSGLSAD

-293 ASIIQFILGLLPI
+293 AGIIQFILGLLPV
-306 YSKGGRFFSSGL
+306 YSRGGKVFTSVFF
-318 FILFLL
+318 IIFLV

-331 FEPAIIRAVGGS
+331 FEPAILRAVGGS
-343 ILMILARTFQKTANA
+343 ILMILARIFQKTANA

-390 GIIAFYK
+390 GIIGCYK

-402 YTFSNKIMQYFWE
+402 YTFSNKLMQYFWE

-452 ATFILGIALLYIS
+452 STFILAVALLYIS
-465 VSGMPFI
+465 LSGIPLL
-472 NAFIGWLLEF
+472 NTFIGWFLEF

-507 PDAAILCLVLIV
+507 PDAAIICLVIIVFLI
-519 LFMALSIEYR
+519 ALSIEYR
-529 QRNILIMSTCLL
+529 KRNVFIISTCLL

-550 HYNSVEQTYILSERG
+550 YYNKEEQAYILSERG

-571 RKGSSFFVFSTK
+571 RKGPSFFVFSNK
-583 PIDRKRQ
+583 PIDKKRQ
-590 DILFLEKW
+590 DILYLKKW
-598 ATKRHYAILP
+598 ATKGHYTILP
-608 ESVISFN
+608 ESVIFFN
-615 IHQETFVLLNGSEA
+615 IQQQTIVLLNGGKT
-629 NDFIPFGSHW
+629 NDFIPFGTHW
-639 WVVSSFYGPW
+639 WVASSFNGPW
-649 EKWLVDCPPEL
+649 EKWLGECPPKL

-666 LPFYFKR
+666 VPFYLKR
-673 KLLDLARKLNVKVH
+673 KLLDLAEKLNIEVY
-687 DIGVSGAL
+687 DIGVSGAFD
-695 NLLKN
+695 LLKN

>member
-1 MVTSV
+1 
-6 RGFTCKPKKYQRLL
+6 
-20 LLSKVSMRFYEI
+20 MRFYEI

-241 LGKALMDSVSLGL
+241 LGKALKDSVSLGL

-673 KLLDLARKLNVKVH
+673 KLLDLAKKLNVKVH

>member
-1 MVTSV
+1 MP
-6 RGFTCKPKKYQRLL
+6 FH
-20 LLSKVSMRFYEI
+20 EI

-43 GILLYPYLK
+43 GILLYPYFIIENILV
-52 YDNLFSLWLIST
+52 LWLIGTLFIGIS
-64 FFLGIYFL
+64 FFINRNEKL
-72 SFKNKNLAN
+72 SAL
-81 VVFYP
+81 VFYP
-86 FFICLV
+86 FFICL
-92 IVILFFR
+92 IVAFLFFR
-99 MASLNPTNKSSYLG
+99 MASLNPTNKISYIG
-113 NYLSAVKFQGT
+113 NQLSAVKFQGT
-124 VLRSKSRMNG
+124 VLSSKSRMNG
-134 GQRYVLNVS
+134 GHRYVLDIS
-143 NTFNKENKAI
+143 NTFNNENTTFTS
-153 KASGLIL
+153 SGLIL
-160 LYLSASDLPPL
+160 LYLSASDLTPFS
-171 PSGSVVQGE
+171 SGSIVQGE

-187 PDAHNPGSFNQQE
+187 PNAYNPGAFNQQK
-200 YWAIKRIFHKAY
+200 YWSLKRIFHKAY
-212 GNRANWREIK
+212 GNRANWKEIK

-229 YRDKAQQYISNI
+229 YRDKAQQYISKI
-241 LGKALMDSVSLGL
+241 LGKALKDSISLGL

-260 GNKSGLTFD
+260 GNKSGLTSD

-293 ASIIQFILGLLPI
+293 AGIIQFILSLFPV
-306 YSKGGRFFSSGL
+306 YSKRGRIFSAGL
-318 FILFLL
+318 FILFLV

-331 FEPAIIRAVGGS
+331 FEPAILRAVGGS
-343 ILMILARTFQKTANA
+343 ILMILAKIFQKTANA

-390 GIIAFYK
+390 GIIGFYK

-402 YTFSNKIMQYFWE
+402 YTFSNKLMQYFWE

-452 ATFILGIALLYIS
+452 STFILAVALLYIT
-465 VSGMPFI
+465 VSGIPLL

-507 PDAAILCLVLIV
+507 QDVAIICLVIIVFLI
-519 LFMALSIEYR
+519 ALSIEY
-529 QRNILIMSTCLL
+529 QKRNVFIISTCLL

-550 HYNSVEQTYILSERG
+550 YYNKEEQTYILSERG
-565 NAVLTI
+565 NAVITI
-571 RKGSSFFVFSTK
+571 RKGHSFFVFSNK
-583 PIDRKRQ
+583 PIDKKRQ
-590 DILFLEKW
+590 DILYLEKW
-598 ATKRHYAILP
+598 ATKRHYTILP

-615 IHQETFVLLNGSEA
+615 MYNETFVLLNGEKSH
-629 NDFIPFGSHW
+629 DFIPFGTHW
-639 WVVSSFYGPW
+639 WVASSFVGPW
-649 EKWLVDCPPEL
+649 EKWLGECPPKL

-673 KLLDLARKLNVKVH
+673 KLLELAGKLNIEVY
-687 DIGVSGAL
+687 DIGVSGAF
-695 NLLKN
+695 NLSKN

>member
-1 MVTSV
+1 
-6 RGFTCKPKKYQRLL
+6 
-20 LLSKVSMRFYEI
+20 MRFHEV
-32 PFLKLFVGLVA
+32 PFLKLFIGLVA
-43 GILLYPYLK
+43 GILIYPYFIIENILG
-52 YDNLFSLWLIST
+52 LWLIST
-64 FFLGIYFL
+64 LFIGIFFFINRNWKL
-72 SFKNKNLAN
+72 SAL
-81 VVFYP
+81 VFYP
-86 FFICLV
+86 FFICL
-92 IVILFFR
+92 IVAFLFFR
-99 MASLNPTNKSSYLG
+99 MASLNPTNKNSYIG
-113 NYLSAVKFQGT
+113 NQLSAVKFQGT
-124 VLRSKSRMNG
+124 VLSSKSRING
-134 GQRYVLNVS
+134 GRRYVLDVS
-143 NTFNKENKAI
+143 NTFNNENTTVTS
-153 KASGLIL
+153 SGLLL
-160 LYLSASDLPPL
+160 LYLSASDLPPFS
-171 PSGSVVQGE
+171 SGSIVQGE

-187 PDAHNPGSFNQQE
+187 PNAYNPGSFNQQK
-200 YWAIKRIFHKAY
+200 YWSLKRIFHKAY
-212 GNRANWREIK
+212 GNRSNWKEIK

-229 YRDKAQQYISNI
+229 YRDKAQQYISSI
-241 LGKALMDSVSLGL
+241 LGKALKDSVSLGL

-260 GNKSGLTFD
+260 GNKSGLTSD

-293 ASIIQFILGLLPI
+293 AGIIQFILGLLPV
-306 YSKGGRFFSSGL
+306 YSKRGRIFSSGL
-318 FILFLL
+318 FILFLV

-331 FEPAIIRAVGGS
+331 FEPAILRAVGGS
-343 ILMILARTFQKTANA
+343 ILMISARIFQKTANV

-390 GIIAFYK
+390 GIIGFYK

-402 YTFSNKIMQYFWE
+402 YTFSNKLMQYFWE

-452 ATFILGIALLYIS
+452 STFILAVALLYIT
-465 VSGMPFI
+465 VSGIPLL
-472 NAFIGWLLEF
+472 NAVIGWLLEF

-507 PDAAILCLVLIV
+507 PDAAIICLVIIVFLI
-519 LFMALSIEYR
+519 ALSIEY
-529 QRNILIMSTCLL
+529 QKRNVFIISTCLL

-550 HYNSVEQTYILSERG
+550 YYNKEEQTYILSERG

-571 RKGSSFFVFSTK
+571 RKGHSFFVFSNK
-583 PIDRKRQ
+583 SIDKKRQ
-590 DILFLEKW
+590 DILYLEKW
-598 ATKRHYAILP
+598 ATKRHYTILP

-615 IHQETFVLLNGSEA
+615 IHNATFVLLKGEKSH
-629 NDFIPFGSHW
+629 DFIPFGTHW
-639 WVVSSFYGPW
+639 WVASSFVGPW
-649 EKWLVDCPPEL
+649 EKWLRECPPKL

-673 KLLDLARKLNVKVH
+673 KLLELAGKLNIEVY
-687 DIGVSGAL
+687 DIGVSGAF
-695 NLLKN
+695 NLSKN

>member
-1 MVTSV
+1 
-6 RGFTCKPKKYQRLL
+6 
-20 LLSKVSMRFYEI
+20 MRFHEV
-32 PFLKLFVGLVA
+32 PFLILFIGLVA
-43 GILLYPYLK
+43 GILLYPYVK
-52 YDNLFSLWLIST
+52 YDNLFSLWLIIT
-64 FFLGIYFL
+64 LFIGTCFLV
-72 SFKNKNLAN
+72 FKNEKISTL
-81 VVFYP
+81 VFYP
-86 FFICLV
+86 FFICL
-92 IVILFFR
+92 IIAILFFR
-99 MASLNPTNKSSYLG
+99 MSSLNPTNESTYIV
-113 NYLSAVKFQGT
+113 NQLSAVKFQGT
-124 VLRSKSRMNG
+124 ILSSKPRLNG
-134 GQRYVLNVS
+134 GRRYVLDVS
-143 NTFNKENKAI
+143 NTFSEENMAI
-153 KASGLIL
+153 TASGLML
-160 LYLSASDLPPL
+160 LYLSASDVAPF
-171 PSGSVVQGE
+171 PSGSIVQGE

-187 PDAHNPGSFNQQE
+187 PIAHNPGSFNQQK
-200 YWAIKRIFHKAY
+200 YWALKRIFYKAY
-212 GNRANWREIK
+212 GNTTNWKVIK

-229 YRDKAQQYISNI
+229 YRDKAQQYISDI
-241 LGKALMDSVSLGL
+241 LKKALKDKVSLGL

-260 GNKSGLTFD
+260 GNKSGLTSD

-293 ASIIQFILGLLPI
+293 VGMIQFILGLLPI
-306 YSKGGRFFSSGL
+306 YSRRGKVFTAGL
-318 FILFLL
+318 FIIFLL

-331 FEPAIIRAVGGS
+331 FEPAILRAVGGS
-343 ILMILARTFQKTANA
+343 ILMILARIFQKTANA

-390 GIIAFYK
+390 GIIGFYK

-452 ATFILGIALLYIS
+452 STFILAVALLYIS
-465 VSGMPFI
+465 VSGIPFI
-472 NAFIGWLLEF
+472 NTFIGWLLEF

-495 DVTWAVSEGIYL
+495 DITWAVSEGIYL
-507 PDAAILCLVLIV
+507 PDAAIIFLVIIVFLI
-519 LFMALSIEYR
+519 ALSIEY
-529 QRNILIMSTCLL
+529 QRRNVFIMSTCLL

-550 HYNSVEQTYILSERG
+550 YYNKGEQTYILSERG

-571 RKGSSFFVFSTK
+571 RKGPSFFVFSTK
-583 PIDRKRQ
+583 PIDKKRQ

-598 ATKRHYAILP
+598 ATIRHYAILP
-608 ESVISFN
+608 ESIISFN
-615 IHQETFVLLNGSEA
+615 IHEETYVLLNGGKGV
-629 NDFIPFGSHW
+629 DFIPFGSHW
-639 WVVSSFYGPW
+639 WVVSSFNGPW
-649 EKWLVDCPPEL
+649 EKWMVDCPPEL

-673 KLLDLARKLNVKVH
+673 KLWDLAKKLNIKVY

>member
-1 MVTSV
+1 
-6 RGFTCKPKKYQRLL
+6 
-20 LLSKVSMRFYEI
+20 MRFHEI
-32 PFLKLFVGLVA
+32 PFLKLFIGLVA
-43 GILLYPYLK
+43 GILLYPYFKFENILG
-52 YDNLFSLWLIST
+52 LWLIST
-64 FFLGIYFL
+64 LFIGL
-72 SFKNKNLAN
+72 SFFINRNEKLSALI
-81 VVFYP
+81 FYP
-86 FFICLV
+86 SFICL
-92 IVILFFR
+92 IVAILFFR
-99 MASLNPTNKSSYLG
+99 MASLNPTNKTTYIG
-113 NYLSAVKFQGT
+113 NQLTAVKFQGT
-124 VLRSKSRMNG
+124 VLSSKSRMNG
-134 GQRYVLNVS
+134 GHRYVLDVS
-143 NTFNKENKAI
+143 NTFNNENTAVTS
-153 KASGLIL
+153 SGLIL
-160 LYLSASDLPPL
+160 LYLSASDLPPFS
-171 PSGSVVQGE
+171 SGSIVQGE

-187 PDAHNPGSFNQQE
+187 PNAYNPGSFNQQK
-200 YWAIKRIFHKAY
+200 YWSLKRIFHKAY
-212 GNRANWREIK
+212 GNRANWKEIK

-241 LGKALMDSVSLGL
+241 LGKALKDSVSLGL

-260 GNKSGLTFD
+260 GNKSGLTSD

-293 ASIIQFILGLLPI
+293 AGIIQFILGLLPV
-306 YSKGGRFFSSGL
+306 YSKRGRILSSGL
-318 FILFLL
+318 FILFLV

-331 FEPAIIRAVGGS
+331 FEPAILRAVGGS
-343 ILMILARTFQKTANA
+343 IIMILARIFQKTANA

-390 GIIAFYK
+390 GIIGFYK

-402 YTFSNKIMQYFWE
+402 YTFSNKLMQYFWE

-452 ATFILGIALLYIS
+452 STFILAVALLYIT
-465 VSGMPFI
+465 VSGIPLLNI
-472 NAFIGWLLEF
+472 FIGWLLEF

-507 PDAAILCLVLIV
+507 PDAAIICLVIIVFLI
-519 LFMALSIEYR
+519 ALSIEY
-529 QRNILIMSTCLL
+529 QKRNVFIISTCLL

-550 HYNSVEQTYILSERG
+550 YYNKEEQTYILSERG

-571 RKGSSFFVFSTK
+571 RKGHSFFVFSNK
-583 PIDRKRQ
+583 PIDKKRQ
-590 DILFLEKW
+590 DILYLEKW
-598 ATKRHYAILP
+598 ATKRHYTILP

-615 IHQETFVLLNGSEA
+615 IHHDTFVLLNGEKSH
-629 NDFIPFGSHW
+629 DFIPFGTHW
-639 WVVSSFYGPW
+639 WVASSFIGPW
-649 EKWLVDCPPEL
+649 EKWLGECPPKL

-673 KLLDLARKLNVKVH
+673 KLLDLAEKLNIEVY
-687 DIGVSGAL
+687 DIGVSGAF

>member
-1 MVTSV
+1 
-6 RGFTCKPKKYQRLL
+6 
-20 LLSKVSMRFYEI
+20 MRFYEI

-241 LGKALMDSVSLGL
+241 LGKALKDSVSLGL

-608 ESVISFN
+608 ESIISFN

>member
-1 MVTSV
+1 
-6 RGFTCKPKKYQRLL
+6 
-20 LLSKVSMRFYEI
+20 MRFHEI

-43 GILLYPYLK
+43 GILLYPYFNIENILG
-52 YDNLFSLWLIST
+52 LWLIST
-64 FFLGIYFL
+64 IFIGVGFLIYKNEKL
-72 SFKNKNLAN
+72 ST

-86 FFICLV
+86 FFTLLI
-92 IVILFFR
+92 ITILFFR

-113 NYLSAVKFQGT
+113 NQISAVKFQGT
-124 VLRSKSRMNG
+124 VLSSKSRMNG
-134 GQRYVLNVS
+134 GHRYVLNVS

-153 KASGLIL
+153 KSSGIIL
-160 LYLSASDLPPL
+160 LYLSASDLPPFS
-171 PSGSVVQGE
+171 SGSIVQGE

-187 PDAHNPGSFNQQE
+187 PNAYNPGSFNQQK
-200 YWAIKRIFHKAY
+200 YWSLKRIFHKAY
-212 GNRANWREIK
+212 GNRANWKEIK

-229 YRDKAQQYISNI
+229 YRDKAQKYISNI
-241 LGKALMDSVSLGL
+241 LGKALKDSVSLGL

-260 GNKSGLTFD
+260 GNKSGLTAD

-293 ASIIQFILGLLPI
+293 AGIIQFILGLLPV
-306 YSKGGRFFSSGL
+306 YSKRGRIFSAGL
-318 FILFLL
+318 FIFFLL

-331 FEPAIIRAVGGS
+331 FEPAILRAVGGS
-343 ILMILARTFQKTANA
+343 ILMILARIFQKTANA

-390 GIIAFYK
+390 GIIGFYK

-402 YTFSNKIMQYFWE
+402 YTFSNKLMQYFWE

-439 WLFLITGW
+439 WLFLVTGW

-452 ATFILGIALLYIS
+452 STFILAVALLYITI
-465 VSGMPFI
+465 SGIPLL
-472 NAFIGWLLEF
+472 NAFMGWFLEF

-507 PDAAILCLVLIV
+507 PDAAIICLVIIVFLIS
-519 LFMALSIEYR
+519 LSIEYR
-529 QRNILIMSTCLL
+529 KRNVFIISICLL

-550 HYNSVEQTYILSERG
+550 YYNKEEQAYILSERG

-571 RKGSSFFVFSTK
+571 RKGHSFFVFSNK
-583 PIDRKRQ
+583 PIDKKRQ

-598 ATKRHYAILP
+598 ATKRHYTILP

-615 IHQETFVLLNGSEA
+615 INNETFVLLNGGKA
-629 NDFIPFGSHW
+629 NDFIPFGTHW
-639 WVVSSFYGPW
+639 WVASSFVGPL
-649 EKWLVDCPPEL
+649 EKWLGDCPPKL

-673 KLLDLARKLNVKVH
+673 KLLKIAGKLNIAVY
-687 DIGVSGAL
+687 DIGVSGAF

>member
-43 GILLYPYLK
+43 GILLYPYVK

-241 LGKALMDSVSLGL
+241 LGKALKDSVSLGL

-608 ESVISFN
+608 ESIISFN